1 LDAVTRAAA
10 AGDIPDVEVE
20 DDEGD
25 SSGRKGAV
33 HKALKGKAEE
43 QKREG
48 GAIRGGVSSAE
59 IKTMMQKSNKGKSS
73 GRIVPQDERPEA
85 LQLVC
90 NLICTYTHNTHIHT
104 DTTHTHTQSLA

>member
-1 LDAVTRAAA
+1 MLDAVTRAAA

-20 DDEGD
+20 DDEGK

-33 HKALKGKAEE
+33 HKAFNGKTQG

-59 IKTMMQKSNKGKSS
+59 VKEMMQQRNLGKSS
-73 GRIVPQDERPEA
+73 DRIVPQHERPEA

-90 NLICTYTHNTHIHT
+90 
-104 DTTHTHTQSLA
+104 SL